1 MKKTISKLMIEMK
14 IKNVMLASLIGAG
27 LMYSC
32 GNNDAKEQDAQNN
45 EKGVLEQIGESAEAI
60 KGLSKL
66 EEYTKELESRMNELK
81 AMSPISNDVF
91 KKVLPDTFQGLKRTS
106 LQVGEMSALNLA
118 SGKAEYENEDQS
130 KTIVVD
136 IMDGAGEGGASIVS
150 LMFMGMM
157 NDKEEITETGFE
169 KTMDINGTK
178 TMVKEYSD
186 QGTKDSEIQW
196 IHNKRFVVKLEG
208 RGYSLDELTTA
219 FKGLDLTALK

>member
-1 MKKTISKLMIEMK
+1 MK
-14 IKNVMLASLIGAG
+14 IKNIMLASLIGAG
-27 LMYSC
+27 LTYSC
-32 GNNDAKEQDAQNN
+32 GGNSAKQEEGNK
-45 EKGVLEQIGESAEAI
+45 EKGVLEQVSESAEAI

-118 SGKAEYENEDQS
+118 SGKAEYKNEDQS
-130 KTIVVD
+130 KSMVID
-136 IMDGAGEGGASIVS
+136 IMDGAGEGGSSIVS

-157 NDKEEITETGFE
+157 TDKEEITDTGFE

-178 TMVKEYSD
+178 TMVKEHSD
-186 QGTKDSEIQW
+186 QGVKNSEIQW
-196 IHNKRFVVKLEG
+196 IYNKRFVAKLEG
-208 RGYSLDELTTA
+208 RGYSLDELTAA
-219 FKGLDLTALK
+219 FKALDLTALK